1 LIDVDGG
8 ASLEDEEIVPLLK
21 AAGLDETNARA
32 AARRLL
38 GDQITV
44 RARSSGC
51 TAFAWLSRSARTFR

>member
-1 LIDVDGG
+1 MIDVDGG

-44 RARSSGC
+44 RAVPQVVQP
-51 TAFAWLSRSARTFR
+51 SRG